1 MAYTVIWLR
10 GPLPLGTKTFDALAE
25 ATLYAEENLADVQTQ
40 FNATAVKIVDDE
52 GTPHYLKAIS
62 RNP

>member
-1 MAYTVIWLR
+1 MGFTVIWMR
-10 GPLPLGTKTFDALAE
+10 GPMAMGSKTFDALDD
-25 ATLYAEENLADVQTQ
+25 ATAYAEDNLPQVQAK
-40 FNATAVKIVDDE
+40 FGATAVKIVDDE

>member
-1 MAYTVIWLR
+1 MAYSVIWLR
-10 GPLPLGTKTFDALAE
+10 GPLPLGTKMFEDLAE
-25 ATLYAEENLADVQTQ
+25 ATSYAEENLAAVQAQ